1 MQRPLGLE
9 RTYRAI
15 GVMSGTSLDGLDIA
29 VSQFTRLPDG
39 SWKASLDQF
48 EGVPFPEEWRARL
61 AGLAAASAEEW
72 CATAAAWSTWCGDQ
86 VRLRVD
92 PTGIDVVAFH
102 GQTVFHRPAA
112 GWTGQLA
119 SGAHFHLAV
128 GSLPVVCDFRSLD
141 VAAGGQGAPL
151 VPLADALLFSDFA
164 ACLNLGGFANISMQ
178 DVSDRR
184 IAWDIGPCN
193 LLLNSL
199 AARLGA
205 PYDHEGAWAAAGTW
219 SPPLYDAW
227 CALPYFASPAPKSL
241 GREWLEAEV
250 LPLIPPSLAPQD
262 ALATA
267 ARFIAT
273 AIRRDAGGART
284 LITGGGARNGHLL
297 ALLTAP
303 PSPGLA
309 GPPLDAVLPGPEL
322 IDGKEAH
329 AFAFLGLLRA
339 LGEPTAWPSV
349 TGARAAT
356 VGGAL
361 WGTLS
366 LRP

>member
-29 VSQFTRLPDG
+29 VSQFTRLSDG
-39 SWKASLDQF
+39 SWKASLEQF
-48 EGVPFPEEWRARL
+48 EGVPFPEEWRVRL

-151 VPLADALLFSDFA
+151 VPLADALSRAHTLPHAGNSRLLQPLVPDLLDHLA
-164 ACLNLGGFANISMQ
+164 AHQPVEPWTRRSQRGVHVFIADIGFA
-178 DVSDRR
+178 VR
-184 IAWDIGPCN
+184 
-193 LLLNSL
+193 
-199 AARLGA
+199 
-205 PYDHEGAWAAAGTW
+205 
-219 SPPLYDAW
+219 
-227 CALPYFASPAPKSL
+227 
-241 GREWLEAEV
+241 
-250 LPLIPPSLAPQD
+250 
-262 ALATA
+262 
-267 ARFIAT
+267 
-273 AIRRDAGGART
+273 AI
-284 LITGGGARNGHLL
+284 
-297 ALLTAP
+297 
-303 PSPGLA
+303 
-309 GPPLDAVLPGPEL
+309 
-322 IDGKEAH
+322 
-329 AFAFLGLLRA
+329 LRH
-339 LGEPTAWPSV
+339 
-349 TGARAAT
+349 R
-356 VGGAL
+356 
-361 WGTLS
+361 
-366 LRP
+366 